1 MHIVG
6 AGPGD
11 PELLTVKAKK
21 IIDST
26 DVIIYADSLV
36 SPETFSESRAKEIV
50 KTSTLNIEQ
59 INMLVK
65 K

>member
-1 MHIVG
+1 MVG